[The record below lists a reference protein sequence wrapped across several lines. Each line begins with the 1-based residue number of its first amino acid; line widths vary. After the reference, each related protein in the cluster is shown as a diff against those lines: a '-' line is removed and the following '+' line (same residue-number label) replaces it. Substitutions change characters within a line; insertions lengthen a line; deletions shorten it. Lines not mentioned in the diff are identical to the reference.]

1 MRPEAPM
8 FSPTIANSH
17 VNLAVIRHEGSNG
30 YGYSDHDATPR
41 DLIVHETMKQLVE
54 DLHDLRARCSTL
66 ETANAELHA
75 NMSALEASHASNT
88 PGFPVVNGNGHRDL
102 TGYASSETSSV
113 GHPGS
118 VQRPSQAESEARA
131 ALEKELERTRYNI
144 TGVKGRTGSLES
156 KMKSL
161 QAELEGFEID
171 NGQRRGRELTRSQ
184 SALIDNIEKKVESL
198 QYGLGGALAD
208 IKVVQDGVQA
218 QSMIMNGLDLGE
230 TGDNSGA
237 NADLSMR
244 LAFLQAKLDD
254 LKSELDATK
263 QDVALKAKQRQT
275 IDNCPTRDTLH
286 QMYHQLTRLIDV
298 SPKDRA
304 GPFVGD
310 EDELWAL
317 RDRVVCRLALF
328 ELYGRAVQEAMK
340 AHVDL

>member
-1 MRPEAPM
+1 
-8 FSPTIANSH
+8 
-17 VNLAVIRHEGSNG
+17 
-30 YGYSDHDATPR
+30 
-41 DLIVHETMKQLVE
+41 MKQLVQ
-54 DLHDLRARCSTL
+54 DLQDLRARCSTL

-75 NMSALEASHASNT
+75 NMSALEASNASKT
-88 PGFPVVNGNGHRDL
+88 PDPPVVGGNGHRDL

-113 GHPGS
+113 GESMLSPVKFRAVQTDLTVTEMNSS
-118 VQRPSQAESEARA
+118 VKAEVDGLNKHVDDHVKTVQDILEAFRDHLKAESEARA

-184 SALIDNIEKKVESL
+184 STLIDDIEKKVESL

-208 IKVVQDGVQA
+208 IQVLQDGVQA
-218 QSMIMNGLDLGE
+218 QSTIVSGLHLGE
-230 TGDNSGA
+230 ARDNSGA
-237 NADLSMR
+237 DTDLSMR
-244 LAFLQAKLDD
+244 LPFLQAKLDD

-275 IDNCPTRDTLH
+275 LDNCPTRDTLH
-286 QMYHQLTRLIDV
+286 QMYHRLTRLIDA

-304 GPFVGD
+304 GPFLGD

-328 ELYGRAVQEAMK
+328 ELYGHAVQEAMK